1 MVASPARSSS
11 AVAARTSVAV
21 ALRSSAMKVEGSAR
35 CSGRRRVQ
43 RWSWSRRRW
52 SEVVDGELEAAD
64 GVGDQRRWQS
74 GGFAAQ
80 ASCWEGVVEG
90 GDHDGGGCGSRGGR
104 RRALGHQWCGGGA
117 RLRREITGEARGF
130 GEGKGWERVEG
141 RSIYRGKRLGA
152 GGGSED
158 RDPEKF
164 GIPAAAMPCVAC
176 GRRKKGAGGAIGQWD
191 PAVSG
196 TGRAR
201 RERATEA
208 KGLRACAWL
217 LG

>member
-1 MVASPARSSS
+1 MVASPTRSSA

-117 RLRREITGEARGF
+117 RLRREITGEAR
-130 GEGKGWERVEG
+130 V
-141 RSIYRGKRLGA
+141 SARGKDGNGSRGGVYIGGRDLEQGADRKIAIPRSSGFRRRRCPAWFA
-152 GGGSED
+152 GGG
-158 RDPEKF
+158 RRARAQAGP
-164 GIPAAAMPCVAC
+164 PWAAAEGERDGP
-176 GRRKKGAGGAIGQWD
+176 RAGHCW
-191 PAVSG
+191 
-196 TGRAR
+196 
-201 RERATEA
+201 
-208 KGLRACAWL
+208 LRPFF
-217 LG
+217 